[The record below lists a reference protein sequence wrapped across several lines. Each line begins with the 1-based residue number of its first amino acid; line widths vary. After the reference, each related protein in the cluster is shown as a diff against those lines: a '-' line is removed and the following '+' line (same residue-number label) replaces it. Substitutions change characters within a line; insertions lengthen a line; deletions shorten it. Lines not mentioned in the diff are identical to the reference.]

1 MDCAPL
7 IHLIHLGG
15 PPFLGPARQGTFDA
29 ARMNG
34 PLEPLGHAL
43 DQRTDTGGSSGRH
56 AWIASITAGVNL

>member
-1 MDCAPL
+1 VDCAPL

-43 DQRTDTGGSSGRH
+43 DQRTDTGGSSARH
-56 AWIASITAGVNL
+56 A